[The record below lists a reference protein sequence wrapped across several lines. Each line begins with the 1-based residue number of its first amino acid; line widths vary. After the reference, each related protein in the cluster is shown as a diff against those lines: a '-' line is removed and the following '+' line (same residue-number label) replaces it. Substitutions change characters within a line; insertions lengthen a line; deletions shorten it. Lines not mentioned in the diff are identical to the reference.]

1 MARRFLAAIVL
12 VLFGAVPSLAGE
24 PTDRLRTFF
33 ERANRIILAP
43 ELEGGVEERVTA
55 VRALVNGIFDFDG
68 ASALALGRHWEPLPP
83 PARAAFTR
91 LYADVIERAYL
102 AWVGGKARVG
112 EGGVTIRWLG
122 EAVEHDAA
130 TVSSLLLTRTG
141 GEFPIEYR
149 MVRRANDWLVRDVVV
164 DGGSLAANYHVQ
176 CERALQLGSYDEL
189 VDRPREQAGP
199 VPRAQATARADA
211 AGAAPRVLGAGGRV
225 PHHRRGHAAGAA
237 AAPPRGD
244 DGIRRRPPGP
254 AGARARRAVRRARG
268 GRVDRAG
275 APRARP
281 RRLPRRLARITTPR
295 VSAIIGPR

>member
-1 MARRFLAAIVL
+1 MARRFLAAVVL
-12 VLFGAVPSLAGE
+12 VLLGAVPSLAGE

-130 TVSSLLLTRTG
+130 AVSSLLLTRTG
-141 GEFPIEYR
+141 GEFPIEDR
-149 MVRRANDWLVRDVVV
+149 MGRRPD
-164 DGGSLAANYHVQ
+164 
-176 CERALQLGSYDEL
+176 
-189 VDRPREQAGP
+189 DRPRRGAVGGGGGLAADYP
-199 VPRAQATARADA
+199 PRF
-211 AGAAPRVLGAGGRV
+211 GRV
-225 PHHRRGHAAGAA
+225 
-237 AAPPRGD
+237 
-244 DGIRRRPPGP
+244 
-254 AGARARRAVRRARG
+254 
-268 GRVDRAG
+268 
-275 APRARP
+275 ARP
-281 RRLPRRLARITTPR
+281 GSDAE
-295 VSAIIGPR
+295 VA

>member
-1 MARRFLAAIVL
+1 MARRFLAAVVL
-12 VLFGAVPSLAGE
+12 VLLGAAPSLAGE

-141 GEFPIEYR
+141 GAGGP
-149 MVRRANDWLVRDVVV
+149 RRDATPRD
-164 DGGSLAANYHVQ
+164 
-176 CERALQLGSYDEL
+176 
-189 VDRPREQAGP
+189 PRG
-199 VPRAQATARADA
+199 TADDRADA

-244 DGIRRRPPGP
+244 DGIGRRPPGP

-295 VSAIIGPR
+295 VSAIIEPR